1 MIYELLEL
9 SRVLEAV
16 QTTGTEVR
24 YYDERC
30 NQDVAGFYRL
40 GPNVD
45 RLVICPRNHINH
57 SDLFDTIRHEAIHVV
72 QACNGWDTVLPVSDY
87 TDEVTSEMAKTLA
100 DYPQDTKTQ
109 SLETEAYVLS
119 AHLSEQQVINLI
131 NKYCFE

>member
-1 MIYELLEL
+1 MTKD
-9 SRVLEAV
+9 V
-16 QTTGTEVR
+16 TKMW
-24 YYDERC
+24 
-30 NQDVAGFYRL
+30 QDFTDSVPMWTVSLFG
-40 GPNVD
+40 
-45 RLVICPRNHINH
+45 PRNHINH

-87 TDEVTSEMAKTLA
+87 AGEVTSEMAKTLA

-109 SLETEAYVLS
+109 SLETEAYVPS